1 MKGFKYKAVGYYA
14 LSFLIPMVVIIA
26 ALTGLKITPFGDNTL
41 AISDGNGL
49 YLNYLGYA
57 GRAVKGEE
65 DILFSFTKGLG
76 GNMVGSWAWFL
87 LNPTFIL
94 FAFADIANY
103 MQTYTIV
110 SALNF
115 CLCGLTM
122 YILLKTIYG
131 HKTGNLIFSSAYAL
145 NGFLV
150 ANVFQMNFFAC
161 IPVLPLMM
169 LGLRRILSDR
179 HPLIYILSLAYSL
192 LMNFYFGFM
201 LCAASLLIFIVFFIA
216 DRDQIA
222 GRKFVA
228 VKYILSSLFAGA
240 LSSVV
245 WLPALL
251 SLRGGRLDQS
261 LVGFITMRE
270 NMPFLDMFAKLFT
283 GANTTAELSNGLPNI
298 FVGILPVF
306 LVILFFT
313 NSKIIKQRKTAAAVL
328 LIGYLISFYIVV
340 FNIAMHGGTTTN
352 WFNYRDSFVFCFLM
366 LMIAAE
372 EWQHI
377 TEEPGKNIKKAF
389 LILLVVSLI
398 VFSKSY
404 EFVTGTAVLIDY
416 AILAFMYL
424 AYRMHLQ
431 DAVKNTKRAF
441 TWIVLILMCVNLFL
455 NYFIST
461 KNILVWA
468 KPESGYQNTVVPVSA
483 LVDAVKKSDADF
495 YRMEVGEQRSGR
507 CGNDPMLYGYYGV
520 GHGGSDDRDFVR
532 AQLSKLGV
540 RRYNM
545 RNSYGQGVPAATDI
559 FLGLRYIISRDDLTE
574 EKGYERLVTL
584 GEWSLYQNPHALPI
598 AMAVNTDVSGVELDL
613 TDVFDNLN
621 RTWSAMTGI
630 DDMIFTEEN
639 DITFTSKNITDPRT
653 MTQKEAVGMISA
665 NRVTD
670 AVSDSMESI
679 GADDASTDSSAS
691 KASSMDADFVE
702 RGTTREK
709 ESVNSNYIMF
719 TWTASQDGQVY
730 TYNGSAMTED
740 NGSSIP
746 ALNYEGYYHK
756 GDIVTGYITTGSGM
770 VTKYLLEDVAAKF
783 KAAYVS
789 TEVLTEMSKT
799 ILARH
804 SIVERVKDSY
814 LRGEVTLEAGQE
826 LMFTIPYDEG
836 WTLIVDGQETEVK
849 KNLGVFMAAEVGPGT
864 HTYEMKFLPAGL
876 NMGAVA
882 AAASLVLII
891 AFVLIDSRKRRTEKP
906 AYPQEQSA

>member
-1 MKGFKYKAVGYYA
+1 MKGFKYKAAGYYT
-14 LSFLIPMVVIIA
+14 LSLLIPAIVIFA
-26 ALTGLKITPFGDNTL
+26 ALAGLKVTPFGDNTL

-49 YLNYLGYA
+49 YLNYLGYV
-57 GRAVKGEE
+57 GRAMKGQE

-76 GNMVGSWAWFL
+76 GNMMGSWAWFL

-103 MQTYTIV
+103 MQTYTVV

-122 YILLKTIYG
+122 SILLKDIYG
-131 HKTGNLIFSSAYAL
+131 HQTGNLIFSSAYAL

-161 IPVLPLMM
+161 IPVLPLMV

-179 HPLIYILSLAYSL
+179 NPLIYILSLAYSL

-201 LCAASLLIFIVFFIA
+201 LCATSLLIFVVFFIA

-313 NSKIIKQRKTAAAVL
+313 NSKITKQRKTAAAVL

-340 FNIAMHGGTTTN
+340 LNIAMHGGTTTN

-424 AYRMHLQ
+424 AYRMHQQ

-441 TWIVLILMCVNLFL
+441 TWIVLILMCMNLFL
-455 NYFIST
+455 NYYIST
-461 KNILVWA
+461 KNILAWTHS
-468 KPESGYQNTVVPVSA
+468 ESEYQNTVVPVSA
-483 LVDAVKKSDADF
+483 LVDAVKKSDEDF
-495 YRMEVGEQRSGR
+495 YRMEVGEQRSGN

-540 RRYNM
+540 RRFNM

-559 FLGLRYIISRDDLTE
+559 LLGLRYIISREDLTE
-574 EKGYERLVTL
+574 EKGYVRRVNL
-584 GEWSLYQNPHALPI
+584 GEWGLYQNPYALPI
-598 AMAVNTDVSGVELDL
+598 AIAVNTDVSGVELDL
-613 TDVFDNLN
+613 ADVFVNLN
-621 RTWSAMTGI
+621 RTWSAMTGN

-639 DITFTSKNITDPRT
+639 DITFTSQNITDPRT
-653 MTQKEAVGMISA
+653 MTQKEAVGMSFANSA
-665 NRVTD
+665 AD
-670 AVSDSMESI
+670 AASDSPEST
-679 GADDASTDSSAS
+679 GADAGSTDDSAS
-691 KASSMDADFVE
+691 KASNTDADYVE

-709 ESVNSNYIMF
+709 EDVNSNYIMF
-719 TWTASQDGQVY
+719 TWTASQDGPVY

-740 NGSSIP
+740 NGSSVP

-756 GDIVTGYITTGSGM
+756 GDTITGYITTGSGM
-770 VTKYLLEDVAAKF
+770 VTEYLLGDVAAKF
-783 KAAYVS
+783 KAAYVNS
-789 TEVLTEMSKT
+789 DVLAEMSQT
-799 ILARH
+799 MLTRH
-804 SIVERVKDSY
+804 STVERVKDSY

-836 WTLIVDGQETEVK
+836 WTLTVDGEKTEIRQH
-849 KNLGVFMAAEVGPGT
+849 LGVFMAAAVGPGT
-864 HTYEMKFLPAGL
+864 HTYEMKFVPAGL
-876 NMGAVA
+876 KAGTLA
-882 AAASLVLII
+882 ATSSIILTI
-891 AFVLIDSRKRRTEKP
+891 AFVIIDSRKRRPKSQKMD
-906 AYPQEQSA
+906 YPQE